1 MAYTINIMQSPRS
14 GHQKIIFVVASFF
27 ILGATFWLG
36 TLYGYQHRPAAEK
49 VLGVLHQAPPPQMQD
64 VDFGLFWEAWA
75 RLEEKYVDR
84 DKIDRQKMVYGA
96 IAGLA
101 QSLKDPYTQFFP
113 PAETKQFQED
123 IKGSFGG
130 IGAEIGIRKGVLTI
144 IAPLKG
150 NPAERVGL
158 KAGDS
163 ILKINDT
170 PTGDLMLEEAVRMI
184 RGEVGTKVRLTI
196 FRDAFKQP
204 KEFTITRET
213 IRVTVLTTEKRSDG
227 IFIIKINE
235 FTESA
240 ASEFRKAVQ
249 EFAESGSRKL
259 VLDLRNDPGGFLTV
273 AVDIASWFEPSGE
286 IVARERFADGKEEL
300 YRSSGYRLF
309 ESVPTV
315 ILVNEGSASASE
327 IVAGALRDVRGIKLV
342 GAKTFGKGSVQEVVD
357 LPKNASMKITIAK
370 WLTPKGIEINGK
382 GLEPDIKVD
391 LPENS
396 PPGQENR
403 DLILEK
409 GIEVLKGL

>member
-1 MAYTINIMQSPRS
+1 MQSDRPE
-14 GHQKIIFVVASFF
+14 HQKLILVVASFF

-36 TLYGYQHRPAAEK
+36 TLYGYQHRPATER
-49 VLGVLHQAPPPQMQD
+49 VLGVLNQAPPQQVQD
-64 VDFGLFWEAWA
+64 VDFSLFWDAWA

-113 PAETKQFQED
+113 PAESKQFQED

-130 IGAEIGIRKGVLTI
+130 IGAEIGIRKNILTI

-163 ILKINDT
+163 VIKINDT
-170 PTGDLMLEEAVRMI
+170 STADLGLEEAVRMI
-184 RGEVGTKVRLTI
+184 RGEVGTNVRLNI
-196 FRDAFKQP
+196 FREGFKQP
-204 KEFTITRET
+204 KEYTITRET
-213 IRVTVLTTEKRSDG
+213 IKVMVLTTEKRPDG
-227 IFIIKINE
+227 IFVIKLHE

-240 ASEFRKAVQ
+240 ASEFRKAAQ
-249 EFAESGSRKL
+249 EFAESRSQKL

-286 IVARERFADGKEEL
+286 IVARERYADGKEDL

-327 IVAGALRDVRGIKLV
+327 IVAGALRDIRGIKLI
-342 GAKTFGKGSVQEVVD
+342 GAKTFGKGSVQEVVE

-382 GLEPDIKVD
+382 GLEPDIKVEIPQD
-391 LPENS
+391 KELK
-396 PPGQENR
+396 PGE
-403 DLILEK
+403 DPVMDK
-409 GIEVLKGL
+409 AVEVLKGM